1 MDRSG
6 GKPLSSGRSVRRRS
20 VIPVVRAVICVR
32 AAHVGGS
39 SGMVR
44 VFGRGGL
51 GLWEAAR
58 GCMLK
63 KVDFLVAYSRDRGSG
78 YA

>member
-1 MDRSG
+1 MAD
-6 GKPLSSGRSVRRRS
+6 LNLTILRRRP
-20 VIPVVRAVICVR
+20 VTAVVRAVIVR
-32 AAHVGGS
+32 AAHVGI

-44 VFGRGGL
+44 PFGRGGL

-63 KVDFLVAYSRDRGSG
+63 EVDFLVAYSRDRGSG
-78 YA
+78 HA